1 MLPPEQ
7 RGTAMATLMLA
18 PLLGGAVGPAIAG
31 AIAQS
36 IGWRRILWVGAG
48 IAGVC
53 ELAFLLALR
62 ETYKITILKRRLK
75 KERRDSYVSII
86 DPEKESATKTI
97 WRSIKRPATVFGDS
111 IVLQILSLYGSLIF
125 TFFYIMA
132 TTLPSILES
141 EYGFSPAST
150 GSAFLSFSKL
160 PSFLFDTEE
169 LIVQRYRLLFWN
181 CGLQPHARPYL
192 CQTPNSKQRDRPTR
206 TPHALNRH
214 KRIHGPTS
222 SHTLRLDGS
231 EPLARSNTPPIR
243 WPPRVLSAP
252 LHGAFDGIRHRCFR
266 YLLCVGF
273 DRRLG
278 LKVFDEHFFTFERCA
293 SY

>member
-1 MLPPEQ
+1 MAIVYGRYPIFNLANVLFILWTLVAASSQTSWLFIFSRFLTGCAVASNVLNPAIIGDMLPPDQ

-48 IAGVC
+48 IAGIC
-53 ELAFLLALR
+53 ELAFLLTLR
-62 ETYKITILKRRLK
+62 ETYKISILKRRLK
-75 KERRDSYVSII
+75 KERRASYVSIV

-111 IVLQILSLYGSLIF
+111 FVLQILSLYGSLIF

-160 PSFLFDTEE
+160 APSIFK
-169 LIVQRYRLLFWN
+169 I
-181 CGLQPHARPYL
+181 
-192 CQTPNSKQRDRPTR
+192 
-206 TPHALNRH
+206 
-214 KRIHGPTS
+214 
-222 SHTLRLDGS
+222 
-231 EPLARSNTPPIR
+231 
-243 WPPRVLSAP
+243 
-252 LHGAFDGIRHRCFR
+252 
-266 YLLCVGF
+266 
-273 DRRLG
+273 
-278 LKVFDEHFFTFERCA
+278 
-293 SY
+293 